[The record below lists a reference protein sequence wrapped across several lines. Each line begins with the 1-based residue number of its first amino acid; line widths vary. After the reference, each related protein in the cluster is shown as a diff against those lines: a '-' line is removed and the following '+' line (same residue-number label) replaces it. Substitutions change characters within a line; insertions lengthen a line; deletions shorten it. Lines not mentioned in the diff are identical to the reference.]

1 MRIGKKKREKF
12 FILRAEQLR
21 DIKIFE
27 ERNGRNYRKRLKML
41 LKKGENRMN
50 GHRNGAVR
58 VLIYFAG
65 ILMVS
70 LGIVLCKKSNLGVSP
85 VSCIPFVLEEI
96 TGLSFGRL
104 TMLFHLVNIILQL
117 ILARKLWDVRIYLQ
131 IPLAYLFGVVID
143 FFQQWVQLD
152 GANLWIQCLALVFS
166 VLFTA
171 IGMVCM
177 IQMNLVQNPPD
188 GTVWRLSVLLQ
199 REMGKVKIGYDISCV
214 VISVVLGTL
223 ILHEI
228 RGFGV
233 ATIVSAVFVGK
244 TISWIKQGMNRFQRW
259 KKGRTEFTHGC
270 LSKQKI

>member
-270 LSKQKI
+270 LNKQKI

>member
-1 MRIGKKKREKF
+1 
-12 FILRAEQLR
+12 
-21 DIKIFE
+21 
-27 ERNGRNYRKRLKML
+27 
-41 LKKGENRMN
+41 MN
-50 GHRNGAVR
+50 GNKNGVVR

-65 ILMVS
+65 ILSVS

-104 TMLFHLVNIILQL
+104 TMLFHLVNITLQL

-233 ATIVSAVFVGK
+233 ATIVSAFFVGK